1 MSDPPELVCPPD
13 GVAKPDGKSDSGS
26 STDCSC
32 VPVSCPAAAGSGVI
46 DALGSAAG
54 AEAAGAEAAGAE
66 AEAEPAGLEAEAEGV
81 ADAAELDELLDDDE
95 QPATALTTPATAA
108 RAARDGRARRT
119 ITDDTELPTDTGL
132 PQL

>member
-46 DALGSAAG
+46 DALGS
-54 AEAAGAEAAGAE
+54 AAGAE